1 MFCWKNNYTKLV
13 FKLVA
18 IQIMNSV
25 QKNNVEEEER
35 INTNFGSFLLGCMR

>member
-1 MFCWKNNYTKLV
+1 MFCWKNNYIKLV

-25 QKNNVEEEER
+25 QNNVEEEER
-35 INTNFGSFLLGCMR
+35 INFGSFLLGCMR